1 MTLINE
7 QEVTF
12 AGIDRKQLS
21 KIKQHYAQLNLVRYQ
36 RTLDV
41 LSERQQQFLVLL
53 PLFFHVNHPM
63 LPGYISHLTP
73 SGVQSYS
80 PSKDDIRIAK
90 GVARSFTYQ
99 RDLVDKKDAIEAL
112 FMMGSLGTIAQADN
126 SDIDVWVCHSEN
138 LTPTALAALQEK
150 CNALTRW
157 AASSIH
163 IEAHFFL
170 MEASKFR
177 YGQQARL
184 TSEASGT
191 AQHFLLLDEFYRTAV
206 WLAGRLPLWWFVPVE
221 QEKNYAGYTK
231 NLLDK
236 RFLRAVEYIDFGGLP
251 EIPLNEFIGAGI
263 WQLYK
268 GIESPYKSVLKLL
281 LLEAYA
287 NENFKEPLALSLKR
301 KIYLSLS
308 RAQVPDADEL
318 DAYVLVYQRLQD
330 YLLAQNQPTR
340 LELVRR
346 CFYFKSGKHLSRTS
360 RNAAKAWQRVLL
372 EKMVSAWGWDHRQLT
387 MLDNRAYWKS
397 PHVLAERNLLANEL
411 SHSYRLLVDM
421 NKNNAGETAISGN
434 ELLILGRKLHAAFE
448 RKAGKIDWINPN
460 ISQDLSESAL
470 CFVQTQEAG
479 ASLWQVYR
487 GSQQD
492 LSLRSISSEPI
503 KRSRNFMELLFWCY
517 GNGIFV
523 LGTKLDIAALN
534 AAAFNVAALNLA
546 AFNVATFNV
555 ATVDTAPLNNVTKN
569 FSLQP
574 LQRQQLLQVI
584 QQWLPLPVKKIE
596 HENFLQNTQ
605 PQNILLLFNIGIE
618 PQADLHKKGLQM
630 LSSQRDAFVY
640 SGMKENLVLSADVVQ
655 INTWGELV
663 CRHFDTDALVNC
675 LLHYL
680 RAIPPSKNAG
690 LPELTIRCFSLGQ
703 GATIEQRVLELWQA
717 IITCFYSGTRGRNTR
732 FIFEMAN
739 EYFLLQFVQQH
750 AQILRFQTYE
760 KLLEKLALP
769 QIEFSPLVVDAYALR
784 DKPLRLFSEVIKTSA
799 IYLFYQLDKT
809 QAHITVVDHK
819 GAFFSKS
826 TLLFNVQALL
836 RPLCRFIRSALE
848 RHALD
853 ARYSYDNTAKVDDLQ
868 VIKIFELMGDVKQK
882 NAYIEPRNIAQDLS
896 QLQFINVCAVAEP
909 NQYEKLS
916 FTLYCDGKE
925 FSALEFGD
933 DLFTVVARYIIA
945 CRKNGETYPCYIT
958 DLDLSLCRE
967 LIAPQTGVQL
977 IHYLHIKNEIEQK
990 LNDALLRSNS

>member
-1 MTLINE
+1 MTLVSE
-7 QEVTF
+7 QENHF
-12 AGIDRKQLS
+12 EGIDRKQLS
-21 KIKQHYAQLNLVRYQ
+21 KIKQHYIQLNQVRYQ

-41 LSERQQQFLVLL
+41 LSERQQQFLALL

-73 SGVQSYS
+73 SGVQSYT

-90 GVARSFTYQ
+90 GVARSFNYQ
-99 RDLVDKKDAIEAL
+99 RDLVDKTDAIEAL

-138 LTPTALAALQEK
+138 LTRAALDELQEK

-157 AASSIH
+157 AADNIH

-170 MEASKFR
+170 MEANKFR
-177 YGQQARL
+177 QGQQAL
-184 TSEASGT
+184 LSSEASGT

-221 QEKNYAGYTK
+221 QEKNYVGYTK

-236 RFLRAVEYIDFGGLP
+236 RFLRAEDYIDFGGIP
-251 EIPLNEFIGAGI
+251 EIPANEFVGAGI

-268 GIESPYKSVLKLL
+268 GIDSPYKSVLKLL
-281 LLEAYA
+281 LLEAYSS
-287 NENFKEPLALSLKR
+287 ESYKEPLALSLKR
-301 KIYLSLS
+301 KIYLALNNTQPQTQ
-308 RAQVPDADEL
+308 AQDADEV
-318 DAYVLVYQRLQD
+318 DAYVLVYERLQD
-330 YLLAQNQPTR
+330 YLVDQHQPTR

-346 CFYFKSGKHLSRTS
+346 CFYFKSGKYLSRTS
-360 RNAAKAWQRVLL
+360 RNTAKAWQRVLL
-372 EKMVSAWGWDHRQLT
+372 EKMVGNWSWDHRQLT

-411 SHSYRLLVDM
+411 SQGYRLLVDM
-421 NKNNAGETAISGN
+421 NKNNSGETAISGN

-460 ISQDLSESAL
+460 ISQDLSEPAL

-479 ASLWQVYR
+479 TSLWQVYR

-492 LSLRSISSEPI
+492 LSLRNQASEPI
-503 KRSRNFMELLFWCY
+503 KRSRNFMELLLWCY

-523 LGTKLDIAALN
+523 AGTKLDIIPLS
-534 AAAFNVAALNLA
+534 AAAQV
-546 AFNVATFNV
+546 
-555 ATVDTAPLNNVTKN
+555 

-574 LQRQQLLQVI
+574 SQRQQLLNVI
-584 QQWLPLPVKKIE
+584 QQWLPLPVENIE
-596 HENFLQNTQ
+596 HEQFVQNAQ
-605 PQNILLLFNIGIE
+605 PTKILMLFNVGVE
-618 PQADLHKKGLQM
+618 PQADLHKKGMQM
-630 LSSQRDAFVY
+630 LSSQRDAFGY
-640 SGMKENLVLSADVVQ
+640 SGMKENLVISADIVQ
-655 INTWGELV
+655 LNSWGELV
-663 CRHFDTDALVNC
+663 CRHFDADALVNC

-680 RAIPPSKNAG
+680 RAIPPGKNAS

-703 GATIEQRVLELWQA
+703 GATIEQRVLELWRA
-717 IITCFYSGTRGRNTR
+717 IITCFYSGTRARNTR
-732 FIFEMAN
+732 FIFEMAD
-739 EYFLLQFVQQH
+739 EYFLLQFMQQH
-750 AQILRFQTYE
+750 AQILRFQSYE

-769 QIEFSPLVVDAYALR
+769 QMEFSPLVVDTYALR
-784 DKPLRLFSEVIKTSA
+784 DKPLRLFSDVIKTPA
-799 IYLFYQLDKT
+799 IYLFYQLEKN
-809 QAHITVVDHK
+809 QAHITLVDQK
-819 GAFFSKS
+819 GAFFSK
-826 TLLFNVQALL
+826 TTPLFNVQSLL

-848 RHALD
+848 RQALD
-853 ARYSYDNTAKVDDLQ
+853 AQYHYDTTAKVDDLQ
-868 VIKIFELMGDVKQK
+868 AIKIFELMGDPKQK
-882 NAYIEPRNIAQDLS
+882 TAYLEPRNIAQDLT

-909 NQYEKLS
+909 NHYEELS

-933 DLFTVVARYIIA
+933 DLFAVVARYIVA

-967 LIAPQTGVQL
+967 IIAPQTGVQL

-990 LNDALLRSNS
+990 LNDALLRE

>member
-1 MTLINE
+1 VNE
-7 QEVTF
+7 PENHF
-12 AGIDRKQLS
+12 EGIDRKQLS
-21 KIKQHYAQLNLVRYQ
+21 KIKQHYTQLNQVRYQ

-41 LSERQQQFLVLL
+41 LSERQQQFLALL
-53 PLFFHVNHPM
+53 QLLFHVNHPM

-73 SGVQSYS
+73 AGVQGYT

-90 GVARSFTYQ
+90 GLARSFNYQ
-99 RDLVDKKDAIEAL
+99 RDLVDKTDAIEAL
-112 FMMGSLGTIAQADN
+112 FMMGSLGTIAHADN

-138 LTPTALAALQEK
+138 LSRAALAELQEK

-157 AASSIH
+157 AADNIH

-170 MEASKFR
+170 MEANKFR
-177 YGQQARL
+177 QGQQTLL

-236 RFLRAVEYIDFGGLP
+236 RFLRAAEYIDFGGIP
-251 EIPLNEFIGAGI
+251 EIPVNEFIGAGI

-268 GIESPYKSVLKLL
+268 GIDSPYKSVLKLL

-301 KIYLSLS
+301 KIYLALDNT
-308 RAQVPDADEL
+308 QTLNPDEL

-330 YLLAQNQPTR
+330 YLYAQNQPAR

-346 CFYFKSGKHLSRTS
+346 CFYFKSGKYLSRTS

-372 EKMVSAWGWDHRQLT
+372 EKMVGDWSWDHRQLT

-411 SHSYRLLVDM
+411 SQGYRLLVDM
-421 NKNNAGETAISGN
+421 NKNNPGETAISGN

-460 ISQDLSESAL
+460 ISQDLSEPAL

-479 ASLWQVYR
+479 VSLWQVYR

-492 LSLRSISSEPI
+492 FALRNQASEPI
-503 KRSRNFMELLFWCY
+503 KRSRNFIELLLWCY
-517 GNGIFV
+517 GNGIFAS
-523 LGTKLDIAALN
+523 GTKLDI
-534 AAAFNVAALNLA
+534 
-546 AFNVATFNV
+546 
-555 ATVDTAPLNNVTKN
+555 VTKD
-569 FSLQP
+569 FSLQAT
-574 LQRQQLLQVI
+574 QRQQLLHAI
-584 QQWLPLPVKKIE
+584 QQWLPLPVKQPE
-596 HENFLQNTQ
+596 HESFMQNAQ
-605 PQNILLLFNIGIE
+605 PTKMLLLFNVGIE
-618 PQADLHKKGLQM
+618 PQADLHKKGMQM
-630 LSSQRDAFVY
+630 LSSQRDAFGY
-640 SGMKENLVLSADVVQ
+640 SGMKENLVMSADIVQ
-655 INTWGELV
+655 INSWGELI
-663 CRHFDTDALVNC
+663 CRHFDADALVNC

-680 RAIPPSKNAG
+680 RAIPPGKNTV

-703 GATIEQRVLELWQA
+703 GATIEQRVLELWRA
-717 IITCFYSGTRGRNTR
+717 IITCFYSGTRARNTR
-732 FIFEMAN
+732 FIFEMAD
-739 EYFLLQFVQQH
+739 EYFLLQFMQQH

-769 QIEFSPLVVDAYALR
+769 QMEFSPLVVDTYALR
-784 DKPLRLFSEVIKTSA
+784 EKPLRLFCEVIKAPA
-799 IYLFYQLDKT
+799 IYVFYQLEKN
-809 QAHITVVDHK
+809 QAHITLVDQK
-819 GAFFSKS
+819 GAFFSKT
-826 TLLFNVQALL
+826 TLLFNVQSLL

-848 RHALD
+848 RQALD
-853 ARYSYDNTAKVDDLQ
+853 SQHSYENSTKVDDLQ
-868 VIKIFELMGDVKQK
+868 AIRIFELMGDLKQK
-882 NAYIEPRNIAQDLS
+882 TAYVETRNIAQDLT

-909 NQYEKLS
+909 NQYEELS

-933 DLFTVVARYIIA
+933 NLFTVVARYIVA

-990 LNDALLRSNS
+990 LNDALLRE

>member
-1 MTLINE
+1 MTLENE
-7 QEVTF
+7 QEINF
-12 AGIDRKQLS
+12 EGIDRKQLS
-21 KIKQHYAQLNLVRYQ
+21 KIKQHYTQLNQVRYQ

-41 LSERQQQFLVLL
+41 LSERQQQFLALL

-73 SGVQSYS
+73 AGVQGYA

-90 GVARSFTYQ
+90 SLARSFTYQ
-99 RDLVDKKDAIEAL
+99 HDLVDKTDVIEAL
-112 FMMGSLGTIAQADN
+112 FMMGSLGTIAHADN
-126 SDIDVWVCHSEN
+126 SDIDVWVCHSES
-138 LTPTALAALQEK
+138 LSRAALSELQEK
-150 CNALTRW
+150 CNTLTRW
-157 AASSIH
+157 AADNIH

-177 YGQQARL
+177 QGQQALL

-236 RFLRAVEYIDFGGLP
+236 RFLRAVEYIDFGGIP
-251 EIPLNEFIGAGI
+251 EIPVNEFIGAGI

-268 GIESPYKSVLKLL
+268 GIDSPYKSVLKLL

-287 NENFKEPLALSLKR
+287 NEKFKEPLALSLKR
-301 KIYLSLS
+301 KIYIALNN
-308 RAQVPDADEL
+308 AQVLNADEV
-318 DAYVLVYQRLQD
+318 DAYVLVYERLQD
-330 YLLAQNQPTR
+330 YLLAQNQSTR

-346 CFYFKSGKHLSRTS
+346 CFYFKSGKYLSRTS

-372 EKMVSAWGWDHRQLT
+372 EKMVGNWDWDHRQLT
-387 MLDNRAYWKS
+387 ILDNRAYWKS

-411 SHSYRLLVDM
+411 SQGYRLLVDM
-421 NKNNAGETAISGN
+421 NKNNPGETAISGN

-460 ISQDLSESAL
+460 ISQDLSEPAL
-470 CFVQTQEAG
+470 CFVQTQDAG
-479 ASLWQVYR
+479 TSLWQVYR

-492 LSLRSISSEPI
+492 LSLRNQASEPI
-503 KRSRNFMELLFWCY
+503 KRSRNFIELLLWCY

-523 LGTKLDIAALN
+523 SGTKLDIITLN
-534 AAAFNVAALNLA
+534 AVAQE
-546 AFNVATFNV
+546 FS
-555 ATVDTAPLNNVTKN
+555 PQS
-569 FSLQP
+569 FSLKP
-574 LQRQQLLQVI
+574 SQRQQLLQAI
-584 QQWLPLPVKKIE
+584 QQWLPLPVEKIE
-596 HENFLQNTQ
+596 HESFVQNAQ
-605 PQNILLLFNIGIE
+605 PTKVLMLFNVGVE
-618 PQADLHKKGLQM
+618 PQADLHKKGMQM
-630 LSSQRDAFVY
+630 LSSQRDAFGY
-640 SGMKENLVLSADVVQ
+640 SGMKENLVISADIVQ
-655 INTWGELV
+655 INSWGELV
-663 CRHFDTDALVNC
+663 CRHFDADALVNC

-680 RAIPPSKNAG
+680 RAIPPGANTG
-690 LPELTIRCFSLGQ
+690 LPELSIRCFSLGQ
-703 GATIEQRVLELWQA
+703 GATIEQRVLELWRA
-717 IITCFYSGTRGRNTR
+717 IITCFYSGTRARNTR
-732 FIFEMAN
+732 FIFEMAD
-739 EYFLLQFVQQH
+739 EYFLLQFMQQH
-750 AQILRFQTYE
+750 AQILRFQSYE

-769 QIEFSPLVVDAYALR
+769 QMEFSPLVVDAYALR
-784 DKPLRLFSEVIKTSA
+784 DKPLRLFTDVIKTPA
-799 IYLFYQLDKT
+799 IYLFFKLEKN
-809 QAHITVVDHK
+809 QAHITLVDQK
-819 GAFFSKS
+819 GAFFSK
-826 TLLFNVQALL
+826 TTPLFNVQSLL

-848 RHALD
+848 RQALD
-853 ARYSYDNTAKVDDLQ
+853 AQYHYDNTIKVDDLQ
-868 VIKIFELMGDVKQK
+868 AIKIFELMGDPKQK
-882 NAYIEPRNIAQDLS
+882 TAYLETRNIAQDLT

-909 NQYEKLS
+909 NQYEELS

-933 DLFTVVARYIIA
+933 DLFTVVARYIVA

-967 LIAPQTGVQL
+967 IIAPQTGVQL

-990 LNDALLRSNS
+990 LNDALLRE